1 MALAT
6 VQEVAHGMDEQST
19 RRRMEE
25 IYESIGETVL
35 RVELLEGRVVVSP
48 PPVGLHTLIV
58 FG

>member
-1 MALAT
+1 
-6 VQEVAHGMDEQST
+6 MDEQST